1 VGRLSEANH
10 LDDLEVDG
18 KTIIEWVFKKCD
30 GEARTGLS
38 WLRMGIVRGNL

>member
-1 VGRLSEANH
+1 

-18 KTIIEWVFKKCD
+18 KKIMEWVFKKCV

-38 WLRMGIVRGNL
+38 WLRMGIVGGNL